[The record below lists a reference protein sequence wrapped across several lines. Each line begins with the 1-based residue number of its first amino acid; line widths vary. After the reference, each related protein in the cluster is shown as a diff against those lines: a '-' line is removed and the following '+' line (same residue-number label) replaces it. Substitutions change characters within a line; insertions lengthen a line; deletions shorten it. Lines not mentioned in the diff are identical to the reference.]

1 MVCFLEN
8 IVVRICSAVLSFPHA
23 DCQNSRTRSISSMAV
38 SMENRYCSAKTCE
51 VWKLDE
57 GSHDDNGHDP
67 DS

>member
-23 DCQNSRTRSISSMAV
+23 DCQNSFDFKYGRIDGEQIFFCEDV
-38 SMENRYCSAKTCE
+38 GCE

>member
-1 MVCFLEN
+1 MLSGEYRGADMFCCSIISACWLSELEN
-8 IVVRICSAVLSFPHA
+8 SFDFKYGRIDGEQIFLCEDVG
-23 DCQNSRTRSISSMAV
+23 
-38 SMENRYCSAKTCE
+38 CE